1 MTPPRTSPFAMI
13 ARLLR
18 RMAGAGR
25 ARAEAEILLPER
37 RAAKPEWDLNMSV
50 EERADVFASLFL
62 DASPKDMRTS
72 RYGDLKGQ

>member
-18 RMAGAGR
+18 RMAGR
-25 ARAEAEILLPER
+25 TRAEAEVLLPER
-37 RAAKPEWDLNMSV
+37 RAARPEWDLNMSV